1 MSRGRREQGFFD
13 YLTALLHTK
22 EALTC
27 PLLIIMLPSDIPLA
41 PHPPLWQVR
50 PVVAELE
57 ARLKESGLPR
67 IIARLLAM
75 RGIQPEAVRDFL
87 VPRLNTLGDPFELP
101 EMRPLVD
108 RLLLAVDRAEKVVLY
123 GDYDVD
129 GVTSMS
135 LMHLTLRAYGLP
147 SHPFLPHRMS
157 EGYGLSFEG
166 LANAFEKFGKPD
178 LVVAMDCG
186 TTSLAEVDWLK
197 EQGVDCVIIDHH
209 QLSPDGRPSCQ
220 ALVNPQLGDRFH
232 YFCTV
237 GLAFKVAHALLKTRM
252 VPDFDLKTCLDLVAL
267 GTVAD
272 LVPLVDENR
281 LLVRRGLEA
290 LAETPRIGLRALKQI
305 AGVDGFVQ
313 THHVGYRLSP
323 RLNAAGRLDT
333 AFTAL
338 NLLLC
343 EDPEEALV
351 FAEQLDFHNK
361 DRQGVELR
369 VFEEAVAALGD
380 LKEVEKRAAI
390 VIGSRDWHPGV
401 IGIVAS
407 RISRMFHR
415 PTILVAI
422 DESGMGKGSGRSV
435 PGFSLVEA
443 IGHCREHLVRG
454 GGHAMA
460 AGISLEEGK
469 LDVFRE
475 AFEASARRAFEGEM
489 LRPVLDIDLE
499 LEFRDLNAEFFE
511 HYRLLEPFGQQ
522 NSEPLFLVRSVTPKL
537 PARVMKE
544 KHLRV
549 QLRQNGIEQTATW
562 FNAPVNN
569 LPASPWDVVM
579 RIQRNWFRGE
589 ERWQITLDGVKT
601 AGE

>member
-1 MSRGRREQGFFD
+1 
-13 YLTALLHTK
+13 
-22 EALTC
+22 
-27 PLLIIMLPSDIPLA
+27 MLPTDVPLA
-41 PHPPLWQVR
+41 PHPPRWQLRADVGD
-50 PVVAELE
+50 AA
-57 ARLKESGLPR
+57 ARLRESSGLPK
-67 IIARLLAM
+67 IIAQLLAM
-75 RGIQPEAVRDFL
+75 RGVEPDGVRDFL
-87 VPRLNTLGDPFELP
+87 VPRLSALGDPFELP
-101 EMRPLVD
+101 DMRPLVD
-108 RLLLAVDRAEKVVLY
+108 RLMKAIDGNEKVVLY

-135 LMHLTLRAYGLP
+135 LLHLVLKSYGLH
-147 SHPFLPHRMS
+147 SHPFMPHRLA
-157 EGYGLSFEG
+157 EGYGLSLDG
-166 LANAFEKFGKPD
+166 LAHVFQDFGKPD

-186 TTSLAEVDWLK
+186 TTSLAEVSWLR

-209 QLSPDGRPSCQ
+209 QLSPDGRPDCM
-220 ALVNPQLGDRFH
+220 ALVNPQSGTGFH

-252 VPDFDLKTCLDLVAL
+252 VPGFDLKTCLDLVAL

-272 LVPLVDENR
+272 LVPLVSENR

-290 LAETPRIGLRALKQI
+290 LSDTPRVGLCALKRV
-305 AGVDGFVQ
+305 AGVEGLVQ

-338 NLLLC
+338 NLLLS
-343 EDPEEALV
+343 EDREEAMM
-351 FAEQLDFHNK
+351 FAELLDGHNR
-361 DRQGVELR
+361 DRQGVELK

-380 LKEVEKRAAI
+380 LREVEKRSAI
-390 VIGSRDWHPGV
+390 VIGSRAWHPGV

-435 PGFSLVEA
+435 PGFSLVSA
-443 IGHCREHLVRG
+443 IGECRDHLVRG

-460 AGISLEEGK
+460 AGISVEESKLEG
-469 LDVFRE
+469 FRE

-489 LRPVLDIDLE
+489 VRPVLEIDLE
-499 LEFRDLNAEFFE
+499 LEFGDLTAEFFE
-511 HYRLLEPFGQQ
+511 HYRLMEPFGQQ
-522 NSEPLFLVRSVTPKL
+522 NSEPVFLVRGVSPKL

-544 KHLRV
+544 KHLRL
-549 QLRQNGIEQTATW
+549 QLRQNGIEQSATW
-562 FNAPVNN
+562 FNAPVGN
-569 LPASPWDVVM
+569 LPAAPWDVVM

-589 ERWQITLDGVKT
+589 ERWQMTLDSVRS
-601 AGE
+601 AE

>member
-1 MSRGRREQGFFD
+1 VDG
-13 YLTALLHTK
+13 K
-22 EALTC
+22 E
-27 PLLIIMLPSDIPLA
+27 
-41 PHPPLWQVR
+41 
-50 PVVAELE
+50 
-57 ARLKESGLPR
+57 
-67 IIARLLAM
+67 
-75 RGIQPEAVRDFL
+75 
-87 VPRLNTLGDPFELP
+87 N
-101 EMRPLVD
+101 
-108 RLLLAVDRAEKVVLY
+108 VVLY

-135 LMHLTLRAYGLP
+135 LLHLTLKAYGLP
-147 SHPFLPHRMS
+147 SHPFLPHRLA
-157 EGYGLSFEG
+157 EGYGLSFDG

-178 LVVAMDCG
+178 LVVALDCG
-186 TTSLAEVDWLK
+186 TTSLAEVAWLK

-209 QLSPDGRPSCQ
+209 ELSPDGKPDCL
-220 ALVNPQLGDRFH
+220 ALVNPRLGERYH

-237 GLAFKVAHALLKTRM
+237 GLVFKVAHALLKTRM
-252 VPDFDLKTCLDLVAL
+252 RADFDLKSCLDLVAL

-272 LVPLVDENR
+272 LVPLIDENR

-290 LAETPRIGLRALKQI
+290 LSETPRVGLCALKEI
-305 AGVDGFVQ
+305 AGVDGLVQ

-338 NLLLC
+338 HLLLS
-343 EDPEEALV
+343 EDREEALA
-351 FAEQLDFHNK
+351 FAEQLDLHNR

-380 LKEVEKRAAI
+380 LSQVEKRPAI
-390 VIGSRDWHPGV
+390 VLGSRNWHPGV

-415 PTILVAI
+415 PTILVAV

-443 IGHCREHLVRG
+443 IEFCRGHLVRG

-460 AGISLEEGK
+460 AGISVEEARI
-469 LDVFRE
+469 DAFRGDFEE
-475 AFEASARRAFEGEM
+475 AARRAFEGEM
-489 LRPVLDIDLE
+489 LRPVLEIDAE
-499 LEFRDLNAEFFE
+499 LEFSDLTQDFYE
-511 HYRLLEPFGQQ
+511 HYRLMEPFGQR
-522 NSEPLFLVRSVTPKL
+522 NSEPMFLVRGVTPKL

-544 KHLRV
+544 KHLRLL
-549 QLRQNGIEQTATW
+549 LRQKGSEQAVTW
-562 FNAPVNN
+562 FNAPIGH
-569 LPASPWDVVM
+569 LPPAPWDVAM

-589 ERWQITLDGVKT
+589 ERWQMTLDAVRV
-601 AGE
+601 AE

>member
-1 MSRGRREQGFFD
+1 
-13 YLTALLHTK
+13 
-22 EALTC
+22 
-27 PLLIIMLPSDIPLA
+27 MLPTDIPIA
-41 PHPPLWQVR
+41 PHPPRWQVR
-50 PVVAELE
+50 GEAGEQA
-57 ARLKESGLPR
+57 ARLRQTGLPR
-67 IIARLLAM
+67 MIAELLAM
-75 RGIQPEAVRDFL
+75 RGVEPEGVRDFL
-87 VPRLNTLGDPFELP
+87 VPRLSALGDPFELP
-101 EMRPLVD
+101 EMRALVE
-108 RLLLAVDRAEKVVLY
+108 RLLKAVDGNERVVLY

-135 LMHLTLRAYGLP
+135 LLHLTLKAYGLV
-147 SHPFLPHRMS
+147 SHPFMPHRLA
-157 EGYGLSFEG
+157 EGYGLSLDG
-166 LANAFEKFGKPD
+166 LAHACEDFGKPD

-186 TTSLAEVDWLK
+186 TTSLAEVAWLK

-209 QLSPDGRPSCQ
+209 QLSPDGKPDCL
-220 ALVNPQLGDRFH
+220 ALVNPQLGDGYH

-237 GLAFKVAHALLKTRM
+237 GLAFKVAHAMLKTRM
-252 VPDFDLKTCLDLVAL
+252 VPGFDLKTCLDLVAL

-272 LVPLVDENR
+272 LVPLVGENR

-290 LAETPRIGLRALKQI
+290 LAETPRVGLCALKQI

-338 NLLLC
+338 NLLLS
-343 EDPEEALV
+343 EDRDEAMM
-351 FAEQLDFHNK
+351 FAELLDGHNK
-361 DRQGVELR
+361 DRQGVELK
-369 VFEEAVAALGD
+369 VFEEAVAAWGD
-380 LKEVEKRAAI
+380 LREVEKRAAI
-390 VIGSRDWHPGV
+390 VIGSRAWHPGV

-443 IGHCREHLVRG
+443 IGECREYLVRG

-460 AGISLEEGK
+460 AGISLEEEK
-469 LDVFRE
+469 LEVFRE

-489 LRPVLDIDLE
+489 VRPVLDIDLE
-499 LEFRDLNAEFFE
+499 LEFRDLTGEFYE
-511 HYRLLEPFGQQ
+511 HYRLMEPFGQQ
-522 NSEPLFLVRSVTPKL
+522 NSEPVFLVRGVMPKL

-544 KHLRV
+544 KHLRL
-549 QLRQNGIEQTATW
+549 QLRQNGAEQSATW
-562 FNAPVNN
+562 FNAPIGN
-569 LPASPWDVVM
+569 LPKAPWDVVM

-589 ERWQITLDGVKT
+589 ERWQMTLDAVRS
-601 AGE
+601 AE